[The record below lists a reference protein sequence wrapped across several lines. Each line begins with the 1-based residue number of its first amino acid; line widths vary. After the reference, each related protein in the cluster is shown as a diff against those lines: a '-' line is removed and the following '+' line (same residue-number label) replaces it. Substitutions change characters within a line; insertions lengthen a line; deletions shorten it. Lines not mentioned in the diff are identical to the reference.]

1 MAKRV
6 TEVETCPRCGG
17 TGEITCPNCG
27 GRGCNNCGYGC
38 GRVTCP
44 RCYGS
49 GTIEVTYTQATN
61 ILESLF
67 PDT

>member
-1 MAKRV
+1 MAKRI
-6 TEVETCPRCGG
+6 TEVETCSSCGG

-27 GRGCNNCGYGC
+27 GRGCNNCGYGY

-44 RCYGS
+44 KCWGS
-49 GTIEVTYTQATN
+49 GTVEVTYTQATN
-61 ILESLF
+61 IFDVLF